1 MGGFT
6 SAIAPALQFG
16 KSIAPVVS
24 LATQVARVRAQDN
37 AASKINRQ
45 EEAAAQQRLQSQR
58 AMDAVETE
66 QYERNR
72 ALTLNRALSRQKANF
87 AAQGIS
93 VNDNGSSAD
102 TVLHSI
108 IDDSDSESSYRA
120 RIEQIK
126 ARADEMALQQS
137 RQRNLLEEAN
147 LRRRGQLSLASGL
160 FS

>member
-6 SAIAPALQFG
+6 SAIAPALQIG
-16 KSIAPVVS
+16 KSIAPVIS
-24 LATQVARVRAQDN
+24 LATQAARIGQRDSG
-37 AASKINRQ
+37 ASKINRLDEQ
-45 EEAAAQQRLQSQR
+45 NALQRLQSQR
-58 AMDAVETE
+58 ALDAAQTE

-93 VNDNGSSAD
+93 VNDNGSAD
-102 TVLHSI
+102 TVLNSI
-108 IDDSDSESSYRA
+108 IDDSDSESTYRT

-147 LRRRGQLSLASGL
+147 ARRRGQLSLASGL